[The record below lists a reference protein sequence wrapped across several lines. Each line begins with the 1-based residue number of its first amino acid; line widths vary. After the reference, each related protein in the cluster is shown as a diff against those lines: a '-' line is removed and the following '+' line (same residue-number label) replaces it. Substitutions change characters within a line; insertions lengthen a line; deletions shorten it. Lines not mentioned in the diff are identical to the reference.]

1 MFPLTIAV
9 ILAVFILEMTL
20 STLNYRYRNQPI
32 PENVTDV
39 YKEADYNKWLKYT
52 METHRLSNLAKI
64 LNTGVLILFLVT
76 GAFPALAKAAEG
88 FVTDPILQTLV
99 FLGLYSVI
107 AFFLGIGFKW
117 YRTFSIEARYGFNKS
132 TVQTF
137 LLDQVKS
144 IVLLVS
150 VGAGVLFVLL
160 HLYLRMG
167 RGFVFYGWLI
177 IMMLVLTMNIL
188 YTKVFIRLFNKLEPL
203 PEGELKAKI
212 EILAEKTGYE
222 IRKISVMNA
231 SKRSA
236 RLNAFFSGFG
246 KFKHIVLYD
255 TLLEKCSTDEI
266 VAVLAHEIGHAKH
279 KDVLRNF
286 FISMVQ
292 ISVYLLL
299 LTFFLSSSTL
309 ARSFGFEQTHLG
321 FALILFAILAEPFGI
336 LLGIPLSAMSRTA
349 EFRADRFAAQAGY
362 QTAMISALKILA
374 RENFSNLT
382 PHPAVVKMTYSHP
395 PVSQRIEALVRE
407 CPDDLQ

>member
-1 MFPLTIAV
+1 
-9 ILAVFILEMTL
+9 
-20 STLNYRYRNQPI
+20 
-32 PENVTDV
+32 
-39 YKEADYNKWLKYT
+39 
-52 METHRLSNLAKI
+52 
-64 LNTGVLILFLVT
+64 
-76 GAFPALAKAAEG
+76 
-88 FVTDPILQTLV
+88 
-99 FLGLYSVI
+99 
-107 AFFLGIGFKW
+107 
-117 YRTFSIEARYGFNKS
+117 
-132 TVQTF
+132 
-137 LLDQVKS
+137 
-144 IVLLVS
+144 
-150 VGAGVLFVLL
+150 
-160 HLYLRMG
+160 
-167 RGFVFYGWLI
+167 
-177 IMMLVLTMNIL
+177 
-188 YTKVFIRLFNKLEPL
+188 
-203 PEGELKAKI
+203 
-212 EILAEKTGYE
+212 
-222 IRKISVMNA
+222 MNA

-255 TLLEKCSTDEI
+255 TLLEKCGTDEI
-266 VAVLAHEIGHAKH
+266 VAVLAHEIGHARH